1 MFIVLWFLNEFGMI
15 IISACLVGLP
25 ARYNLEIISHP
36 YLVELV
42 KKGLAIPLCP
52 EQLGG
57 LPTPRSPSTI
67 EYGDGKDVVNAKAR
81 VVSSEGVDVTENF
94 LRGAHAVLDIARL
107 VSAEEA
113 LLKEGSPSCGINYT
127 NRGFER
133 IEGMGVLAYILSLNG
148 INLRAVE

>member
-1 MFIVLWFLNEFGMI
+1 MI

-25 ARYNLEIISHP
+25 TRYDLEVVSHP
-36 YLVELV
+36 HLVELV

-57 LPTPRSPSTI
+57 LSTPRSPSTI
-67 EYGDGKDVVNAKAR
+67 EYGDGEDVVNARAR
-81 VVSSEGVDVTENF
+81 IISSEGVDVTENF
-94 LRGAHAVLDIARL
+94 LRGAYAVLDTARL

-113 LLKEGSPSCGINYT
+113 VLKEGSPSCGINYT

-133 IEGMGVLAYILSLNG
+133 IKGMGVLSYLLHLNG